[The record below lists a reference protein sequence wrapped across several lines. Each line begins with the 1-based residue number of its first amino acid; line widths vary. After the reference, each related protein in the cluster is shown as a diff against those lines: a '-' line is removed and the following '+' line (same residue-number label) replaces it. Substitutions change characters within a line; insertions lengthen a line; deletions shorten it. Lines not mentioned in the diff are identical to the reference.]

1 MINSLVFD
9 NAILDPFIEQLSE
22 MSPQKLE
29 TNIKS

>member
-9 NAILDPFIEQLSE
+9 IVILDPFIEQLLD